1 MSRKI
6 ILIAFGAIFFVGVTV
21 AYFILDEKKKE
32 LTKLP
37 VFNPNELNTE
47 LVDESQ
53 RTITKDHKVSDFLFL
68 NQDGNEVT
76 IADVKD
82 KVYVADFFF
91 TTCPGICP
99 KMKKQMSR
107 IYEEFKDKEDFMLL
121 SHTVMPEVDSV
132 EVLAEFA
139 KKQNAMTEKWMFL
152 TGDKKEI
159 YRMARQS
166 YFAVKTKGDG
176 GPEDFIHTENFIL
189 VDKNQRLRGFYD
201 GTSTEEVDI
210 LIQDIYTLYKEY
222 ETK

>member
-1 MSRKI
+1 MSRKV
-6 ILIAFGAIFFVGVTV
+6 ILLVFGIVFFTGVTV
-21 AYFILDEKKKE
+21 AYFILSEKKNE

-47 LVDESQ
+47 LVDKSQ
-53 RTITKDHKVSDFLFL
+53 RSVTKDHKVDDFLFY
-68 NQDGNEVT
+68 NQEGKKVT
-76 IADVKD
+76 LEDVKN

-107 IYEEFKDKEDFMLL
+107 VYEEFNNRNDFILL

-132 EVLAEFA
+132 EVMAEFA
-139 KKQNAMTEKWMFL
+139 KKQGAVSEKWMFL
-152 TGDKKEI
+152 TGEKKEI

-176 GPEDFIHTENFIL
+176 GPDDFIHTENFIL

-201 GTSTEEVDI
+201 GTSTEDVDR

>member
-1 MSRKI
+1 MSRKV
-6 ILIAFGAIFFVGVTV
+6 ILLVFGIIFFAGVTV
-21 AYFILDEKKKE
+21 AYFILSEKKNE

-53 RTITKDHKVSDFLFL
+53 RNVTKDHKVDDFLFY
-68 NQDGNEVT
+68 NQDGKKVT
-76 IADVKD
+76 LEDVKD

-107 IYEEFKDKEDFMLL
+107 VYEEFKNRNDFILL

-132 EVLAEFA
+132 EVMAEFA
-139 KKQNAMTEKWMFL
+139 KKQGAVSEEWMFL
-152 TGDKKEI
+152 TGEKKEI

-176 GPEDFIHTENFIL
+176 GPDDFIHTENFIL

-201 GTSTEEVDI
+201 GTSTEDVDR

>member
-1 MSRKI
+1 MSRKV
-6 ILIAFGAIFFVGVTV
+6 ILLVFGIVFFAGVTV
-21 AYFILDEKKKE
+21 AYFILSEKKNE

-53 RTITKDHKVSDFLFL
+53 RNVTKDHKVDDFLFY
-68 NQDGNEVT
+68 NQEGKKVT
-76 IADVKD
+76 LEDVKD

-107 IYEEFKDKEDFMLL
+107 VYEEFKNRSDFILL

-132 EVLAEFA
+132 EVMAEFA
-139 KKQNAMTEKWMFL
+139 KKQGAVSEKWMFL
-152 TGDKKEI
+152 TGEKKEI

-176 GPEDFIHTENFIL
+176 GPDDFIHTENFIL
-189 VDKNQRLRGFYD
+189 VDKNLRLRGFYD
-201 GTSTEEVDI
+201 GTSTEDVDR

>member
-1 MSRKI
+1 MSRKV
-6 ILIAFGAIFFVGVTV
+6 ILIAFGIIFFTGVTI
-21 AYFILDEKKKE
+21 AYFILNEKKEE

-47 LVDESQ
+47 LVDENQ
-53 RTITKDHKVSDFLFL
+53 RNVTKDHKVADFSFF
-68 NQDGNEVT
+68 NQDGKKVT
-76 IADVKD
+76 LDDVKD

-107 IYEEFKDKEDFMLL
+107 LYKEFKSRNDFILL

-132 EVLAEFA
+132 EVMAEFA
-139 KKQNAMTEKWMFL
+139 KKQGALSEKWMFL
-152 TGDKKEI
+152 TGEKQEI

-176 GPEDFIHTENFIL
+176 GPDDFIHTENFIL

-201 GTSTEEVDI
+201 GTSTEDVDR

-222 ETK
+222 ETE